1 MYKLLLALLILDGLV
16 LTAVV
21 LLQSGQGGG
30 LASMG
35 GGQGTENL
43 IGGRQAVT
51 LLTKMT
57 WITGGTFLGLAL
69 LLSVLSS
76 RDATRGSILRDQF
89 QQNAPATAPATGAPA
104 PAPGVLPG
112 TQPNTNQTPA
122 PATTPAAT
130 PPATTTTG
138 Q

>member
-1 MYKLLLALLILDGLV
+1 MQGILLVILILDGLL

-35 GGQGTENL
+35 GGMGTDNV

-57 WITGGTFLGLAL
+57 WITGGIFLGLAL
-69 LLSVLSS
+69 VLSVLSS
-76 RDATRGSILRDQF
+76 RATSGGSILRDSF
-89 QQNAPATAPATGAPA
+89 GNPTTTAPATTPNAPAT
-104 PAPGVLPG
+104 LPG
-112 TQPNTNQTPA
+112 TQAAPAGDQTTPPA
-122 PATTPAAT
+122 PATTNN
-130 PPATTTTG
+130 
-138 Q
+138 